1 MTTFAFYCDLQRHIA
16 NLFDQQITDQTLPQ
30 EAFWE
35 ILRNSWTDQLAAKAD
50 ANLFEA
56 KADAFIDGLQ
66 HNFTKLRLLDSEYL
80 IDGVWTPIAE
90 APAARLRDADCRIV
104 WKKTGIVWGVI
115 LYSQYPLEPKGNSPF
130 QPRLLSTNLTL
141 EKSPKPETQP
151 ETV

>member
-1 MTTFAFYCDLQRHIA
+1 MTTFTFYCDLQRHIA
-16 NLFDQQITDQTLPQ
+16 NLFDQQCADQTLPQ
-30 EAFWE
+30 EAFWDN
-35 ILRNSWTDQLAAKAD
+35 LRTSWTDQLAAKAD

-66 HNFTKLRLLDSEYL
+66 HNFVKLQLLSSEYL
-80 IDGVWTPIAE
+80 IDGSWTPIAE

-115 LYSQYPLEPKGNSPF
+115 LYSQYPLSLRASELPKSK
-130 QPRLLSTNLTL
+130 LSL

>member
-1 MTTFAFYCDLQRHIA
+1 MTTFTFYCELQDQLAKR
-16 NLFDQQITDQTLPQ
+16 FDQQITDQTLPQ
-30 EAFWE
+30 EAFWDN
-35 ILRNSWTDQLAAKAD
+35 LRNSWTDQLAAKAD